1 MPSVLIDN
9 GNLIDAQL
17 APGAKLHYLQD
28 GTITGST
35 TYCVRLSNAGSG
47 LSIGQ
52 VHPFNS
58 NAKCSESEVTYNES
72 EADIFS
78 LYIGVWS
85 TAVQKVTTVAGVAAQ
100 AIQQS
105 PVWTG
110 IGVTPSDGDLYKY
123 AVFDPTT
130 GAFLGFPPYTS
141 ATAPSGTP
149 AGLIT
154 GPPTTIADY
163 AGQPDPYRLPGV
175 TGFLQ
180 GTTTIRISYSATS
193 SGTVTDALAK
203 MGSVLGSLT
212 AGQISYS
219 YSYYAFICTSV
230 TYEETPFGTGSA
242 QWAITEEYLLHNDGV
257 GWDPAIYVYT

>member
-1 MPSVLIDN
+1 MSSILIDN
-9 GNLIDAQL
+9 GNLVTAQL

-35 TYCVRLSNAGSG
+35 TCTTRLADAGAG
-47 LSIGQ
+47 LPIGQ
-52 VHPFNS
+52 AHPFNS
-58 NAKCSESEVTYNES
+58 NAKVSESEVTYE
-72 EADIFS
+72 EADASIFS

-85 TAVQKVTTVAGVAAQ
+85 SAVQKVTTVAGVAAQ
-100 AIQQS
+100 AIEQS

-110 IGVTPSDGDLYKY
+110 DGVTTSDGDLYKY

-130 GAFLGFPPYTS
+130 AAFLGFPPYTS
-141 ATAPSGTP
+141 ATAPSGAP

-154 GPPTTIADY
+154 GPPTTVADY
-163 AGQPDPYRLPGV
+163 AGNPDPYRLPGV

-180 GTTTIRISYSATS
+180 GTTTIRISYSATD
-193 SGTVTDALAK
+193 SGTVTGALAK
-203 MGSVLGSLT
+203 MGAVLSSLT

-219 YSYYAFICTSV
+219 YDYYAFICTSV

-242 QWAITEEYLLHNDGV
+242 QWSVTEEYLLHNDGV

>member
-1 MPSVLIDN
+1 MSSILIDN
-9 GNLIDAQL
+9 GNLVTAQL
-17 APGAKLHYLQD
+17 GPGAKLHYLQD

-35 TYCVRLSNAGSG
+35 IYGVRLGDAGAG

-52 VHPFNS
+52 AHPYNS

-72 EADIFS
+72 EASIFS

-85 TAVQKVTTVAGVAAQ
+85 GAVQKVTTVSGVAAQ

-110 IGVTPSDGDLYKY
+110 DGVTTSDGDLYKY

-141 ATAPSGTP
+141 ATAPSGAP

-163 AGQPDPYRLPGV
+163 TGPDEYRLPGV

-193 SGTVTDALAK
+193 SGTVTSALAK
-203 MGSVLGSLT
+203 MGSVFGSLT

-219 YSYYAFICTSV
+219 YAYYAFICTSV